1 MIFNKFEEKLNN
13 NELFINLKFE
23 QVATILSGKVF
34 TSRDEM
40 YDIVKRYY
48 SLDYEPTYKEIPK
61 MLFQLKMILENNDNH
76 YKDITNFILKTP
88 NDWETI
94 YKGKELFGNSFK
106 IETIRSKKE
115 KTYCHKVVNRHVTD
129 LKIFP
134 VHVLSF
140 LLWLLRFPYHKSYF
154 LYPLHSKYLL
164 VKHTFASLNQL
175 IVTSYQYYLALPL
188 IIVVLISNRL

>member
-1 MIFNKFEEKLNN
+1 M
-13 NELFINLKFE
+13 
-23 QVATILSGKVF
+23 ATILSGKVF

-61 MLFQLKMILENNDNH
+61 MLFQLKMILENNDNL

-106 IETIRSKKE
+106 IETIRSKKR
-115 KTYCHKVVNRHVTD
+115 KN
-129 LKIFP
+129 I
-134 VHVLSF
+134 LSQ
-140 LLWLLRFPYHKSYF
+140 SCQ
-154 LYPLHSKYLL
+154 S
-164 VKHTFASLNQL
+164 ACD
-175 IVTSYQYYLALPL
+175 
-188 IIVVLISNRL
+188 